1 MRRTPHGFTLIEL
14 LMVVA
19 IIGIIAAIAIP
30 SLLRARM
37 SANEA
42 SAIGSLRSVFS
53 AQQNYA
59 SSAARGGYAPDLP
72 RLAAP
77 CPTSSV
83 PFMSSELTVSAVV
96 QKSGFLMEMRPSTV
110 GPGVGVGP
118 RDCNGA
124 ATVGGFYLTAIAA
137 NPGFSANRA
146 FAVTDFGSIW
156 ENVTAP
162 GTTAPTEAEM
172 VGTPTAVI
180 RPVR

>member
-59 SSAARGGYAPDLP
+59 SSAG
-72 RLAAP
+72 
-77 CPTSSV
+77 
-83 PFMSSELTVSAVV
+83 
-96 QKSGFLMEMRPSTV
+96 
-110 GPGVGVGP
+110 
-118 RDCNGA
+118 
-124 ATVGGFYLTAIAA
+124 I
-137 NPGFSANRA
+137 
-146 FAVTDFGSIW
+146 
-156 ENVTAP
+156 
-162 GTTAPTEAEM
+162 
-172 VGTPTAVI
+172 
-180 RPVR
+180 

>member
-1 MRRTPHGFTLIEL
+1 MRRTPNGFTLIEL

-19 IIGIIAAIAIP
+19 IIGIISAIAIP

-42 SAIGSLRSVFS
+42 AAIGSLRSVFS

-77 CPTSSV
+77 CPSSTV
-83 PFMSSELTVSAVV
+83 PFMSSELTTGVVV
-96 QKSGFLMEMRPSTV
+96 QKSGFLIEMQPAS
-110 GPGVGVGP
+110 GAGVAP
-118 RDCNGA
+118 TDCNGLG
-124 ATVGGFYLTAIAA
+124 TVGSFYLTAVASS
-137 NPGFSANRA
+137 PGFSANRA
-146 FAVTDFGSIW
+146 FAITDFGSIW

-162 GTTAPTEAEM
+162 GSIAPTEPEM
-172 VGTPTAVI
+172 KSTPTVAI
-180 RPVR
+180 HPLR

>member
-19 IIGIIAAIAIP
+19 IIGILAAIAIP

-83 PFMSSELTVSAVV
+83 PFMSSELTMSPIVY
-96 QKSGFLMEMRPSTV
+96 KSGFLMEMRPSASGG
-110 GPGVGVGP
+110 GPGP
-118 RDCNGA
+118 QDCNGA

-137 NPGFSANRA
+137 SPGFSANRA

-162 GTTAPTEAEM
+162 GSTAPTEVEM
-172 VGTPTAVI
+172 AAAPTVAV
-180 RPVR
+180 RPLR